1 MEKNYL
7 FKINLDMK
15 KPCSFNINQ
24 NNSLLSNDLEN
35 LKLVFQKKKETSF
48 IKIEKRKEIKND
60 FLGKKVKFNVYEE
73 TELKGNKIFIT
84 TKHQKKAERWNKD
97 ERFKFLEALY
107 NFGDNWKI
115 IKKYIKSRSDVQVRS
130 HAQKFFLKLRKFKDD
145 SLGIDFTKGFYKNN
159 RDMIKKLKEIIDNS
173 EHQDILAI
181 LSQKLSKEKKVKK
194 ERTTR
199 NDKDIDNILANCSSQ
214 ISIKNKY
221 FNSIAAYDYDANIN
235 INEKQDISKFA
246 QNLDYLNSSEEH
258 KLNNI
263 NLKNNINEAIKEK
276 SEENERSIAS
286 KDHETNV
293 IELSCTVPN
302 KNDLH
307 DYCLNQNYDENKKV
321 NSFNNY
327 NFGQKS
333 ENNEIIYFLD
343 ALEEI
348 KNYWNFNG
356 RINILENEKEENRE
370 KAFETNSFNLLKN
383 FLDYAL

>member
-130 HAQKFFLKLRKFKDD
+130 HAQKFILKLRKIKDD
-145 SLGIDFTKGFYKNN
+145 SL
-159 RDMIKKLKEIIDNS
+159 
-173 EHQDILAI
+173 
-181 LSQKLSKEKKVKK
+181 
-194 ERTTR
+194 
-199 NDKDIDNILANCSSQ
+199 
-214 ISIKNKY
+214 
-221 FNSIAAYDYDANIN
+221 
-235 INEKQDISKFA
+235 
-246 QNLDYLNSSEEH
+246 
-258 KLNNI
+258 
-263 NLKNNINEAIKEK
+263 
-276 SEENERSIAS
+276 
-286 KDHETNV
+286 
-293 IELSCTVPN
+293 
-302 KNDLH
+302 
-307 DYCLNQNYDENKKV
+307 
-321 NSFNNY
+321 
-327 NFGQKS
+327 
-333 ENNEIIYFLD
+333 
-343 ALEEI
+343 
-348 KNYWNFNG
+348 
-356 RINILENEKEENRE
+356 
-370 KAFETNSFNLLKN
+370 
-383 FLDYAL
+383 